1 MHACCSAQTSL
12 DIAPQP
18 TVHVAVCRSLGDR
31 VACVLRPCGHV
42 VLVLLT
48 LVGCFLVMLSV
59 SLKSELVVVKILYI
73 ITMLDIK
80 T

>member
-1 MHACCSAQTSL
+1 MMIVRISSSQHMHACMLQRTGF
-12 DIAPQP
+12 IAPQP
-18 TVHVAVCRSLGDR
+18 TVLVAVCRSLGDR

-59 SLKSELVVVKILYI
+59 SLKSER
-73 ITMLDIK
+73 
-80 T
+80 